1 MLSGKPHLRVELHKS
16 TLFSVK
22 EKGVSY
28 QQKQNPTIKHYL
40 WESLCLEPICQRG
53 VGGWGKRRASQGKGS
68 LARGTQNR
76 RRNLLKRDQ
85 INWFVDIELQHT
97 FLQVMLFEI
106 WTCLVSNCQWSN
118 LIQHAETAKS
128 KNISWEHLRLTVPRL
143 QRNEYIHYIGLYITR
158 FPKVLNWKGLFAVMG
173 DKVLFCKHI

>member
-1 MLSGKPHLRVELHKS
+1 MSAKD
-16 TLFSVK
+16 
-22 EKGVSY
+22 KGVSY
-28 QQKQNPTIKHYL
+28 EQKQNPTIRNYL

-53 VGGWGKRRASQGKGS
+53 VGGWGKRRASRGKGS

-118 LIQHAETAKS
+118 LIQHAQDS
-128 KNISWEHLRLTVPRL
+128 KIKIYKQGTSQIDSKEMNI
-143 QRNEYIHYIGLYITR
+143 YITH
-158 FPKVLNWKGLFAVMG
+158 FPKVLKWLFAVMG
-173 DKVLFCKHI
+173 DKVLFCKHMKEHKA